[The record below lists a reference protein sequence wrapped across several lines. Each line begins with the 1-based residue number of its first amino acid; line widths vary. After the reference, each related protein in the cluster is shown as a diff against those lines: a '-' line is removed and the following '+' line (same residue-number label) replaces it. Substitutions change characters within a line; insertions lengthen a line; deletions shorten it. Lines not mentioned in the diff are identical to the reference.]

1 MNGTRLETAGQR
13 KGLIA
18 RPTVVQHRRLLLAE
32 RKPAPVDIPRMAEAI
47 EADYQFRLGMVVI
60 RSLIL
65 ATPTRIAVAA
75 DSNPSDGRADK
86 LAENLTAHWREMLP
100 HALNA
105 FGHGRAAF
113 ERTYRHDGA
122 SDLFV
127 VDGLDYLPYERTRLV
142 LTREGSFAGIEL
154 VGRGERILLEPARAW
169 WFALDPTVTAPH
181 GRSRYL
187 GAPLAVWKARRRLE
201 QLEEVWFQRFALGH
215 GIARAP
221 EREPVDPLHD
231 QGGISA
237 VDGSGAPIDPMEVMR
252 QKCVEI
258 ESGGVLVLSSQTGA
272 DGKYLYDYTPTDGQK
287 DSAPLE
293 NRRRMLDAAALRSL
307 GVPERALTQDAD
319 SGSYALA
326 EVHRQVL
333 GQTCEGIL
341 EQLANSFQKYVIEK
355 AVAVNTWPGSSPRLC
370 VERRPVGDGE
380 REAAASLVRD
390 LLTQPM
396 PSPLIGEGRLDLA
409 RLFALADLPIRSA
422 EV

>member
-1 MNGTRLETAGQR
+1 MSGMRLGTMRRLN
-13 KGLIA
+13 GLIA
-18 RPTVVQHRRLLLAE
+18 RPTVVKHRRLLLAE
-32 RKPAPVDIPRMAEAI
+32 RKPAPADIPRMAEAI
-47 EADYQFRLGMVVI
+47 EADYQFRLGVIVI

-65 ATPTRIAVAA
+65 ATPTRVSVAM
-75 DSNPSDGRADK
+75 DSNAPDGRAET
-86 LAENLTAHWREMLP
+86 LAENLTAQWREMLP
-100 HALNA
+100 DALNA

-113 ERTYRHDGA
+113 ERTYRHDA
-122 SDLFV
+122 ATDLFL

-154 VGRGERILLEPARAW
+154 GGRGERILLEPARAW
-169 WFALDPTVTAPH
+169 WFALDPTVTVPH

-201 QLEEVWFQRFALGH
+201 QLEEVWLQRFALGH

-231 QGGISA
+231 QGGIGA
-237 VDGSGAPIDPMEVMR
+237 VDESGAPIDPMEIMR
-252 QKCVEI
+252 QKCAEI
-258 ESGGVLVLSSQTGA
+258 ESGGVLILSSQTGA

-341 EQLANSFQKYVIEK
+341 EQLANSFQKYVVEK
-355 AVAVNTWPGSSPRLC
+355 AVAVNMWPGSSPRLR
-370 VERRPVGDGE
+370 VERRPVGNGE
-380 REAAASLVRD
+380 RELAASLARE
-390 LLTQPM
+390 LLTQPI
-396 PSPLIGEGRLDLA
+396 PSPLLREGRIDLA
-409 RLFALADLPIRSA
+409 RLFALADLPIAARA
-422 EV
+422 